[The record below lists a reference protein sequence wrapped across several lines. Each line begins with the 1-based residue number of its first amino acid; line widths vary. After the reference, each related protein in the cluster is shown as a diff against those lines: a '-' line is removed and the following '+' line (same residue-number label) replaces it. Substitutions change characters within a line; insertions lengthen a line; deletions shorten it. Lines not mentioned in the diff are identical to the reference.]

1 MEIII
6 TTLIIIINM
15 ALTKAEPL
23 NFIGNPNQRRCMA
36 KLVTDSKLMGEADF
50 PEIIGATELTQERWK
65 WRKYWSQTKFPMA
78 MDATDQI

>member
-1 MEIII
+1 LRPWVLSLAQQIIMEIII

-50 PEIIGATELTQERWK
+50 PEIIGLQN
-65 WRKYWSQTKFPMA
+65 
-78 MDATDQI
+78 